1 MKSSKVAAPVE
12 NPEDQPAQKAA
23 EKQAEKDRIA
33 ETQGLL
39 QSGTHYEGSFLQLL
53 NGDVGRRQ
61 PRSKEVRR
69 RGERERMRKI
79 FPADFF
85 GN

>member
-1 MKSSKVAAPVE
+1 MADISSIGAKE
-12 NPEDQPAQKAA
+12 G
-23 EKQAEKDRIA
+23 EKFNES
-33 ETQGLL
+33 ELGLL
-39 QSGTHYEGSFLQLL
+39 HSGTHYEGSFLQLL
-53 NGDVGRRQ
+53 NGDLGRRQ

-69 RGERERMRKI
+69 GGERERMRKI